1 MTRRTGVVVAAG
13 LLLAVLLAGVVSSW
27 ASDAPDGLEQVA
39 TEQGMGAEETE
50 RDAAFRDYTT
60 AGVEDDGWSR
70 GIAGVAG
77 VGVTFALFAGVT
89 LLLRRRT
96 SASPGSAD
104 SAASTSAASTS
115 SPAEPPASRR

>member
-1 MTRRTGVVVAAG
+1 MTRRTGVIVAVG

-70 GIAGVAG
+70 GIAGAAG
-77 VGVTFALFAGVT
+77 VGVTFALCAGVT

-96 SASPGSAD
+96 SASRGSVDADLTSAD
-104 SAASTSAASTS
+104 STS
-115 SPAEPPASRR
+115 SSAEPPASRR

>member
-13 LLLAVLLAGVVSSW
+13 LLLALLLAGVVSSW
-27 ASDAPDGLEQVA
+27 ASDSPDGLERVA
-39 TEQGMGAEETE
+39 TEQGMGTDASG

-60 AGVEDDGWSR
+60 AGVDDDGWSR

-77 VGVTFALFAGVT
+77 VGVTFALCAGVT

-96 SASPGSAD
+96 SASHA
-104 SAASTSAASTS
+104 
-115 SPAEPPASRR
+115 SPASPAPTEPPASRR